1 MREERLCERIPP
13 LPLGFPKASRAIHA
27 CGAHN
32 EADFREFGE
41 YEGERTAMP
50 GEQAMFG
57 WEVVYT
63 KFFGVPVQIIATKYL
78 LFFIHYFSI
87 IPHYF
92 SVIVTC

>member
-1 MREERLCERIPP
+1 MREYPP
-13 LPLGFPKASRAIHA
+13 LPLGFPKASRVIHA

-63 KFFGVPVQIIATKYL
+63 KFFGVPIEQK
-78 LFFIHYFSI
+78 LFKL
-87 IPHYF
+87 PKGL
-92 SVIVTC
+92 VVCK